1 MEMIC
6 DKCGS
11 VIPEPEWKTIRDGE
25 IEHTYFLCPSCG
37 EPYRISTTDSR
48 LRRNIEK
55 YTEMAA
61 RLKKGKCTEQF
72 HRRVQKLKEENLI
85 RSRELAAEHALAPLL
100 LMK

>member
-11 VIPEPEWKTIRDGE
+11 VVPEPEWKTIRDGE

-72 HRRVQKLKEENLI
+72 HRRVQKLKEENLK
-85 RSRELAAEHALAPLL
+85 RSWELAAEHALAPLL
-100 LMK
+100 LTK

>member
-72 HRRVQKLKEENLI
+72 HRRVQKLKEENLK
-85 RSRELAAEHALAPLL
+85 RSRELAAEHALASLL
-100 LMK
+100 LKK